1 MIPKE
6 IIQEFVLK
14 LQIEQ
19 ADCVRCILQRA
30 QIQSKRSNI
39 ITPPIDEL
47 MEEENKFF
55 ELYDPE
61 DMENHMIDL
70 YRHKTLSWVIKDLQT
85 FLKTDYGQKNDNQ
98 SIGD

>member
-6 IIQEFVLK
+6 IIQDFVIK
-14 LQIEQ
+14 LQLEQ
-19 ADCVRCILQRA
+19 ADCVQQILLRA
-30 QIQSKRSNI
+30 EIRKQLSGVP
-39 ITPPIDEL
+39 TPPIDEL

-55 ELYDPE
+55 ELYEQE

-85 FLKTDYGQKNDNQ
+85 FINTNYGPEINN
-98 SIGD
+98 

>member
-6 IIQEFVLK
+6 ILQEFVLK

-19 ADCVRCILQRA
+19 ADCVSQILERATLRCSLCT
-30 QIQSKRSNI
+30 SMDV
-39 ITPPIDEL
+39 PPIDEL

-55 ELYDPE
+55 ELYDQE

-70 YRHKTLSWVIKDLQT
+70 YRHKTLSWLIKDLQT
-85 FLKTDYGQKNDNQ
+85 ILQKDYGQKNNH
-98 SIGD
+98 

>member
-6 IIQEFVLK
+6 ILQEFVLK

-19 ADCVRCILQRA
+19 ADCVRFVLERAILF
-30 QIQSKRSNI
+30 SKKYNI
-39 ITPPIDEL
+39 NTPAIDEL
-47 MEEENKFF
+47 MEEKNKFF
-55 ELYDPE
+55 ELYDNE

-85 FLKTDYGQKNDNQ
+85 ILQKDYEQENNH
-98 SIGD
+98 

>member
-6 IIQEFVLK
+6 ILQEFVLK

-19 ADCVRCILQRA
+19 ADCVQQILLRA
-30 QIQSKRSNI
+30 ELRTELSDIP
-39 ITPPIDEL
+39 TPPIDEL

-55 ELYDPE
+55 ELYDNE

-85 FLKTDYGQKNDNQ
+85 FLKTDYEQKDNH
-98 SIGD
+98 

>member
-6 IIQEFVLK
+6 ILQEFVLK

-19 ADCVRCILQRA
+19 ADCVQQILLRA
-30 QIQSKRSNI
+30 ELRTELSNI
-39 ITPPIDEL
+39 PTPPIDEL

-55 ELYDPE
+55 ELYDQE
-61 DMENHMIDL
+61 DIENHMIDL

-85 FLKTDYGQKNDNQ
+85 FLKTDYEQKDNH
-98 SIGD
+98 

>member
-6 IIQEFVLK
+6 ILREFVLK

-19 ADCVRCILQRA
+19 ADCVRQILLRA
-30 QIQSKRSNI
+30 QIEAGKAGI
-39 ITPPIDEL
+39 YTPAIDEL

-55 ELYDPE
+55 ELYDQE

-70 YRHKTLSWVIKDLQT
+70 YKHKTLSWVIKDLET
-85 FLKTDYGQKNDNQ
+85 ILNKDYGPEINNQ
-98 SIGD
+98 SVSD

>member
-1 MIPKE
+1 MMIPKE

-19 ADCVRCILQRA
+19 ADCVRFILEKA
-30 QIQSKRSNI
+30 QMFCEKVNI
-39 ITPPIDEL
+39 NTPPIDEL
-47 MEEENKFF
+47 MVEENKFF
-55 ELYDPE
+55 ELYDQE

-85 FLKTDYGQKNDNQ
+85 ILEKDYGQENNN
-98 SIGD
+98 

>member
-19 ADCVRCILQRA
+19 ADCIRCILQRA
-30 QIQSKRSNI
+30 QIQSERSNI

-55 ELYDPE
+55 ELYDQE

-85 FLKTDYGQKNDNQ
+85 ILQKDYGQENNH
-98 SIGD
+98 

>member
-6 IIQEFVLK
+6 ILREFVLK

-19 ADCVRCILQRA
+19 ADCVQQILLRA
-30 QIQSKRSNI
+30 ELRTELSDIP
-39 ITPPIDEL
+39 TPPIDEL

-55 ELYDPE
+55 ELYDNE

-70 YRHKTLSWVIKDLQT
+70 YRYKTLSWVIKDLQT
-85 FLKTDYGQKNDNQ
+85 FLKTDYEQKDNH
-98 SIGD
+98 